1 MGHTLLIILPVDEC
15 RPETRVRWLLVDEGD
30 QPLSQGKSALGEL
43 ASRPE
48 LKDRFAVAV
57 IVAAEYALSLRVE
70 IPSSQLRQIRQAL
83 PFAVEEMIA
92 DDIDNIHAA
101 IPSTFRA
108 SLPQI
113 DTAIVNHRLLI
124 DWLDVLH
131 GCDLSPDFMLID
143 GLCLPREEG
152 SWTIAVVDQRVLI
165 RTDKNRVVAVQPDDV
180 ELVIGAMLEQQQQE
194 RSAEAVALVDR
205 PQLHIMAS
213 QTSGR
218 DANVVKQIAA
228 FLKKAYADYTIKAT
242 LYKQDPAQL
251 LSFDWQD
258 QALHGIN
265 LLQGGYATQ
274 QASEGMQRHWGLV
287 ASVAS
292 VGVLL
297 FLVLTLSAG
306 WIFQIRAGQ
315 LQDQSITAYRQIF
328 PNERRV
334 VNPRKQL
341 QNHLRERGTQGNH
354 SFLALLAETARGI
367 QGESASPD
375 ITLTQIRFN
384 SDQGNLRFEVNG
396 RSLDQLD
403 QFKNLLASSGLQVDI
418 NSASEQEGG
427 VIGRIVVSQP

>member
-1 MGHTLLIILPVDEC
+1 MGDTLLIILPLDEC
-15 RPETRVRWLLVDEGD
+15 AAETRVKWLLVDDND
-30 QPLSQGKSALGEL
+30 QAREQGKTTLAQL

-48 LKDRFAVAV
+48 LSGDISVAV
-57 IVAAEYALSLRVE
+57 IVAAEHILSLRVE
-70 IPSSQLRQIRQAL
+70 IPSTQVRQIRQAL
-83 PFAVEEMIA
+83 PFAVEELIA
-92 DDIDNIHAA
+92 EDIDNIHAA

-108 SLPQI
+108 SLPSI
-113 DTAIVNHRLLI
+113 DTAIISHRLLI

-131 GCDLSPDFMLID
+131 GCQLSPDYMLID

-152 SWTIAVVDQRVLI
+152 SWTIAVVDQRVLV
-165 RTDKNRVVAVQPDDV
+165 RTDKNRVVALQVDDC
-180 ELVIGAMLEQQQQE
+180 ELVLPTMLEQE
-194 RSAEAVALVDR
+194 KLRRSADTV

-213 QTSGR
+213 QTNSG
-218 DANVVKQIAA
+218 DANAVKQIAA
-228 FLKKAYADYTIKAT
+228 LLKNTFPEYTVKAT

-258 QALHGIN
+258 QSLHGIN

-274 QASEGMQRHWGLV
+274 HAAEGMRGHWGLV

-292 VGVLL
+292 IGVVL
-297 FLVLTLSAG
+297 FLLLTLSAG
-306 WIFQIRAGQ
+306 WFFDIRASR
-315 LQDQSITAYRQIF
+315 LQEQSVATYRQLF
-328 PNERRV
+328 PGERRV

-341 QNHLRERGTQGNH
+341 QNHLRERGGQGNH
-354 SFLALLAETARGI
+354 SFLVLLAETARGI
-367 QGESASPD
+367 QSESVSPE